1 MCYIIRILE
10 AKYIANSERNLYFGD
25 QPAPKLMKIPFIL
38 LCMSTCLAGRAQAQ
52 TQTYS
57 TLSVSTTT
65 PMRDALHICNNLA
78 QLAGFRGIDYYKDL
92 DNMTYSAGFFGKPTP
107 FVVNARADGDKTI
120 LTFRLWHLKAVG
132 GYAGLLETYSKK
144 LAEKLDNCLIGHI
157 SKEKG
162 EKPVIDSLSTST
174 DDGPDWSI
182 YSITQTSTYSAGV
195 FPTPALFR
203 RNIAEPF
210 DLDLTWR
217 SDSVYELRLKDS
229 PTEEET
235 RLHESLKEA
244 RGRMGHYIGS
254 DGRGLLCYQGKLYFI
269 IQYPLCLPLEKA
281 GDTFHFHIPRS
292 FPNLKSLDL
301 VNQEEAGPPHYT
313 GNNNGNPLAVLAA
326 ALLFGIADEALK
338 QQGEKSMLRK
348 GIRDKT
354 MRDCYFDLKTGKA
367 KCM

>member
-1 MCYIIRILE
+1 M
-10 AKYIANSERNLYFGD
+10 
-25 QPAPKLMKIPFIL
+25 KLLFIL
-38 LCMSTCLAGRAQAQ
+38 LCFSTCLAGRAQTQAQ
-52 TQTYS
+52 MQTYS

-65 PMRDALHICNNLA
+65 PMHDALHICNNLA

-92 DNMTYSAGFFGKPTP
+92 DSLTYSARFFGKPTP
-107 FVVNARADGDKTI
+107 FVVNARSNGDKTI
-120 LTFRLWHLKAVG
+120 LTFRLWHLKAVI
-132 GYAGLLETYSKK
+132 GYAGTLETFSKK
-144 LAEKLDNCLIGHI
+144 LAEKLDNCSIGRI

-162 EKPVIDSLSTST
+162 EEPVVDSLSMST

-182 YSITQTSTYSAGV
+182 YSINQTSNYSAGL

-217 SDSVYELRLKDS
+217 SDSVYVLSLKDTLT
-229 PTEEET
+229 PEQT
-235 RLHESLKEA
+235 RLHESLKEV
-244 RGRMGHYIGS
+244 RGRMGHCIGR
-254 DGRGLLCYQGKLYFI
+254 DGRGLLSFQGKLYFI

-281 GDTFHFHIPRS
+281 GDTFYFHIPRS
-292 FPNLKSLDL
+292 FPNLTSLDL
-301 VNQEEAGPPHYT
+301 VNQQEAGTPLYT
-313 GNNNGNPLAVLAA
+313 GNNNGNPLAVLATA
-326 ALLFGIADEALK
+326 VLFGIADEALK

-354 MRDCYFDLKTGKA
+354 MRDCYVDLKTGKA